1 MEFHGFRSIREYESE
16 CARVG
21 FTTRRVPFH
30 KGNEKFFVL
39 ITGGP
44 KTATSIDPWHLF
56 TADETAEVLDGIISG
71 GIMDPAKY
79 MRDGLDVNY
88 LGKLAA
94 NGYYPDNPETAAQI
108 AQAPLPS
115 LEIVDDGTGFAQFSL
130 LPMQ

>member
-30 KGNEKFFVL
+30 KGNEKFFAL

-44 KTATSIDPWHLF
+44 KTATSIETWHLF

-71 GIMDPAKY
+71 GMMDPAKY

-108 AQAPLPS
+108 APAPLPS